1 MQVQIVCRS
10 DKHPT
15 LQNAILLPFEYE
27 GSEFDKDRVILVPD
41 IESYHEVRGSLTL
54 QNMEGKVVC
63 LPPPSEYKPP
73 VGSVPYALI
82 HPDYVAKCDPLPN
95 VGKYTDTSN
104 LTYYFEKKDAATAN
118 EVHE

>member
-15 LQNAILLPFEYE
+15 LQNTSLLPFEYE
-27 GSEFDKDRVILVPD
+27 GNEFDKDRVILVPD

-73 VGSVPYALI
+73 VGSFPYALI
-82 HPDYVAKCDPLPN
+82 HPDYVAKCDPISETKS
-95 VGKYTDTSN
+95 GEIAN
-104 LTYYFEKKDAATAN
+104 LTYYFEKKDAATTN

>member
-15 LQNAILLPFEYE
+15 LQNTILLPFEYE
-27 GSEFDKDRVILVPD
+27 GSELDKDRVILVPD

-82 HPDYVAKCDPLPN
+82 HPDYVAKCDPISETKP
-95 VGKYTDTSN
+95 GEIAN

-118 EVHE
+118 QVHE

>member
-1 MQVQIVCRS
+1 MLVQLVCRS
-10 DKHPT
+10 DKHPELPDT
-15 LQNAILLPFEYE
+15 ILEPFEYA
-27 GSEFDKDRVILVPD
+27 GTAFGLNRVILVPD
-41 IESYHEVRGSLTL
+41 IESYHETRGSLTL
-54 QNMEGKVVC
+54 MGMEGEVVC

-104 LTYYFEKKDAATAN
+104 LRYYFEKKDAATAN
-118 EVHE
+118 

>member
-73 VGSVPYALI
+73 VGLVPYALI
-82 HPDYVAKCDPLPN
+82 HPDYVAKCDPIGETKP
-95 VGKYTDTSN
+95 GEIAN
-104 LTYYFEKKDAATAN
+104 LTYYFEKKDAATTN
-118 EVHE
+118 QVHE